1 MKTLESENMELQ
13 SINDDLLRELELRDV
28 AVKEAVAL
36 ICELEAKIEGAEL
49 RQLTADHGLG
59 STSTRIQSPNSRDSL
74 RTPPPPQELEDQLSP
89 LRRSQRADSF
99 VDAKPKVLGRAPSFL
114 RDQKPSTSALRSV
127 YQAEGS
133 TSFISLNRA
142 GSPVRTDDPDTYTL
156 NSPRLS
162 ILSEGDFASV
172 YGKSPKL
179 PLGLSEDSDA
189 VLSSYGAAR
198 ESIDGSVVSEIK
210 LDRRRTTKP
219 SAIHHF
225 DYSPDNRSDRSRR
238 GMKSVDM
245 KKSRRDASS
254 ESTSNRSFEDGLKH
268 VSAHQRSTSS
278 MSRNHE
284 TSIWLDQSTSADATS
299 PLQQREQ
306 RRNHARSSRKSSS
319 PEPDTTFSSIGEVL
333 HKSPTHKLDKIPPLP
348 SLGGP
353 TFGGPEILPPT
364 PDTMSTQ
371 KEANSSNQSIVTEK
385 SLRELT
391 RFPAKNLSA
400 MIPDNDRPHTAGT
413 SSIDFANLD
422 HYNDNDEQHSEYAQ
436 QSEAHTDAFI
446 KESLEPSFPFLARG
460 SSVKARQV
468 MGTDAPTR
476 PPLTTYATN
485 LMFDGDGIDD
495 VQPSRGMSY
504 PSPTNES
511 RRRSTAFSPLR
522 PEHHRTASVQTQAMH
537 GRSGSTATSKQIPI
551 TTNQK
556 SSPLKPSNST
566 THTKSSASSITQS
579 ITSATAAAAGD
590 SKLPPRRFGLESIRN
605 SFRRSSSYSSKTP
618 AAAAE
623 GEGSGD
629 GSATLQPSRIA
640 RPGTSGSGGGSL
652 KGGLGVGV
660 GLGEKEKGGMGLGGM
675 GRGLGGI
682 GVGRS
687 TSLRLKE
694 PWGRGR
700 REG

>member
-1 MKTLESENMELQ
+1 MKTLQSENVELQ

-59 STSTRIQSPNSRDSL
+59 STGTRIRSPDSRDSL

-89 LRRSQRADSF
+89 LRRSQRAGSF
-99 VDAKPKVLGRAPSFL
+99 VDAKPRALGRPPSFL

-127 YQAEGS
+127 YQAEGN
-133 TSFISLNRA
+133 TSYISLNRA
-142 GSPVRTDDPDTYTL
+142 GSPVDPDTYTL

-162 ILSEGDFASV
+162 VLSEGDFASV

-179 PLGLSEDSDA
+179 PLGSSEDSEA
-189 VLSSYGAAR
+189 VLPNYGAAR
-198 ESIDGSVVSEIK
+198 ESIDGSAVSEIRLEK
-210 LDRRRTTKP
+210 RRTSKAP
-219 SAIHHF
+219 AIHHF
-225 DYSPDNRSDRSRR
+225 NYSPESRSDLSPR
-238 GMKSVDM
+238 GTKSMGV

-254 ESTSNRSFEDGLKH
+254 GSASNRSFEDRLKH
-268 VSAHQRSTSS
+268 VSADQRSNSS

-284 TSIWLDQSTSADATS
+284 TSVWLDQSASADATS
-299 PLQQREQ
+299 PLQQREH
-306 RRNHARSSRKSSS
+306 RRQHAKSGRKSSS
-319 PEPDTTFSSIGEVL
+319 PEPDTTFTSIGEVL
-333 HKSPTHKLDKIPPLP
+333 HKSPAHKLDKILPLP
-348 SLGGP
+348 PLGGP

-371 KEANSSNQSIVTEK
+371 KEANSSNQSIITEK

-391 RFPAKNLSA
+391 RFPAKDLSA
-400 MIPDNDRPHTAGT
+400 MIPDDRPHTAGT

-422 HYNDNDEQHSEYAQ
+422 NYDDNEQRSEHPQ

-460 SSVKARQV
+460 SSVKARQL
-468 MGTDAPTR
+468 MGGDAPTR

-495 VQPSRGMSY
+495 IQPSRGMSY
-504 PSPTNES
+504 PSPTKET

-522 PEHHRTASVQTQAMH
+522 PEHHRTASVQTQPVMH
-537 GRSGSTATSKQIPI
+537 GRSGSTATSNHAPNHTHLEAKQPPN
-551 TTNQK
+551 TQK
-556 SSPLKPSNST
+556 SSPLRPSNST
-566 THTKSSASSITQS
+566 THTKSSASSITAQS
-579 ITSATAAAAGD
+579 ITSTAAAD
-590 SKLPPRRFGLESIRN
+590 SKLPRRFGLESIRN
-605 SFRRSSSYSSKTP
+605 SFRRSSSYTAKTP
-618 AAAAE
+618 APVEAD
-623 GEGSGD
+623 GD
-629 GSATLQPSRIA
+629 GVASALQPSRIA
-640 RPGTSGSGGGSL
+640 RPGTSGSAGASLKGVGVSVSGGVGVGE
-652 KGGLGVGV
+652 KGGLGMA
-660 GLGEKEKGGMGLGGM
+660 K
-675 GRGLGGI
+675 GLGGI

-700 REG
+700 REA